1 MTLRVA
7 GVRRATPGTRIVHLA
22 LDRQPFEF
30 LAGQAVLIGA
40 RSAGPGPP
48 DAPGQD
54 QTRPYSI
61 ASSPEETRRTGLLE
75 FLIKVDDSGDPGPH
89 LRGLARGLEVDVV
102 GPFGTFFFPTAA
114 RERRFLF
121 IAGGTGIAPL
131 RSMLVHAL
139 ESRVPGE
146 FAVAY
151 SARTPSDFAYRDEL
165 RRLARAG
172 RIRLELMV
180 TREAPPR
187 WRGHRGRVGQP
198 RLTPLVTDPATLCF
212 ICGPPPMLVEVPP
225 ILTALGV
232 PSDRILMET
241 W

>member
-102 GPFGTFFFPTAA
+102 GPFGTFVFPTAP